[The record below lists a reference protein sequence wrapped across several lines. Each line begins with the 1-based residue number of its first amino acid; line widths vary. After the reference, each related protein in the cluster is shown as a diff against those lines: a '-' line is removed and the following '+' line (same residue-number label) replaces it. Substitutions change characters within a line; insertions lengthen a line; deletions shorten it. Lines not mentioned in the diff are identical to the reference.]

1 MRVGLWI
8 VLGCMIVTGH
18 YYFCG
23 PWCSSRVCECCE
35 VHFEALY
42 GRRHAVNGVAAEWF
56 IPPVYYFDSC

>member
-23 PWCSSRVCECCE
+23 SWCSSRVRECCE

-42 GRRHAVNGVAAEWF
+42 GGGTL
-56 IPPVYYFDSC
+56 